1 MDYCFLTDATYI
13 KKNEKNEIPEDDM
26 FLEEED
32 MFLQN

>member
-13 KKNEKNEIPEDDM
+13 KKNEKNEFLEDDI
-26 FLEEED
+26 LEEED